1 MFLSLILWIKKNRGS
16 LLNLLLQDHYY
27 YWVWWI
33 MRTKHEKINQNQVL
47 FNTTEVTLV
56 LNFLVLGMLSSSL
69 RLRLFYCA
77 HVWLSV
83 SRMANFGAQGPG
95 ATDCVTKVAIS
106 VSCDNLLDMDA
117 FSKSDP
123 LCVLSLNSSGP
134 HWCEVRRSNRMFF
147 SWLQILCMFF
157 TPVKMYIP
165 LNTCGF

>member
-1 MFLSLILWIKKNRGS
+1 
-16 LLNLLLQDHYY
+16 
-27 YWVWWI
+27 

-56 LNFLVLGMLSSSL
+56 LNLLVLGMLSSSL
-69 RLRLFYCA
+69 LLRLFYCA

-83 SRMANFGAQGPG
+83 SRMANFGTQGPA

-106 VSCDNLLDMDA
+106 VSCDNLLDMDT

-123 LCVLSLNSSGP
+123 LCVLSINSSGP

-147 SWLQILCMFF
+147 S
-157 TPVKMYIP
+157 
-165 LNTCGF
+165 